1 MAKVQVH
8 FGAEEDCENVTK
20 REEHELTEAG
30 SLAAAKSERVFIPRS
45 RITFIHRVTD
55 N

>member
-30 SLAAAKSERVFIPRS
+30 SLAAKSERVFIPRS
-45 RITFIHRVTD
+45 RITSIHRLTD